1 MSIITGLFP
10 PSSGTAIVNGYDI
23 RTEIEKIRSSLGIC
37 PQFDV
42 LFDELT
48 VEEHLKF
55 FCRLKN
61 VTDSDVVE
69 EEITNMLELL
79 ALEDKR
85 KAQAQTLSGGMKR
98 KLSVNKRLL
107 PLCCHSK

>member
-1 MSIITGLFP
+1 MSILTGLFP
-10 PSSGTAIVNGYDI
+10 PTSGTAEVNGFDI
-23 RTEIEKIRSSLGIC
+23 RSNFDKIRSSLGIC

-61 VTDSDVVE
+61 VTDPEVVE
-69 EEITNMLELL
+69 EEITNMIELL
-79 ALEDKR
+79 ALTDKR
-85 KAQAQTLSGGMKR
+85 KAQARTLSGGMKR
-98 KLSVNKRLL
+98 KLSV
-107 PLCCHSK
+107 

>member
-10 PSSGTAIVNGYDI
+10 PTTGTAIVNGYDI
-23 RTEIEKIRSSLGIC
+23 RTDIDKVRSSLGIC

-55 FCRLKN
+55 FCQLKEFDK
-61 VTDSDVVE
+61 TKLK
-69 EEITNMLELL
+69 EEISDTIEILGLK
-79 ALEDKR
+79 DKR
-85 KAQAQTLSGGMKR
+85 NKATNTLSGGQKR
-98 KLSVNKRLL
+98 KLSV
-107 PLCCHSK
+107 